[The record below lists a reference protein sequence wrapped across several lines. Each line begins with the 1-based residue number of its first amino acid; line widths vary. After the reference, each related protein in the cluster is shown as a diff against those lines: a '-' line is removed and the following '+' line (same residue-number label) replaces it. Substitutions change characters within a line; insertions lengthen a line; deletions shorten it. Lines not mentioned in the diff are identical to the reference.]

1 MALARQVHC
10 GPSCA
15 AVEAHLVP
23 ALVEMNGPAAVDK
36 YFRPRPS
43 GEGGANFE
51 FAGAVA
57 TCALA

>member
-1 MALARQVHC
+1 M
-10 GPSCA
+10 
-15 AVEAHLVP
+15 VP